1 MRNWNFLGA
10 ATAVLA
16 LTTPGVHAQDGAKP
30 AAGRGAAAAS
40 PLRWGL
46 DDLHLESGVF
56 DDSPRAD
63 GQTTLKLAGSVRWQ
77 PNRNLEIRAGVRLD
91 GTSQHGG
98 TAAFD
103 RWRGDLT
110 DTYLR
115 YRSGD
120 TRVTLGAQTIV
131 WGRIDELP
139 LIDRVSRADL
149 SRFILDDLADRR
161 RATPALRWE
170 QDLDAYKI
178 DAVGLIGFR
187 EAVLPDWRSVWSPI
201 DRSSGRVFG
210 IEPEP
215 GLSAFVRGAAIARDD
230 ASSGGGAIRVTRTG
244 EPPLDFGLT
253 LARTRASLPY
263 FRVDTAAARLVEVHP
278 WQSFVGAD
286 LEFVTGG
293 VTWRSE
299 LGYTEGL
306 PLTSIFGAR
315 QARGKSW
322 DWVGAAEFFPGG
334 DETRVNLQL
343 VVHRAR
349 ASGPVLERTRYTGVT
364 GEIETRVSQGRWK
377 LGVRFASGLNA
388 HDVYVAPKIAWMG
401 WEPHEIYLVARYFDG
416 DGRALGGFHRDHGM
430 VAVGL
435 RTRF

>member
-1 MRNWNFLGA
+1 MRNRTILGA
-10 ATAVLA
+10 AAAVLA
-16 LTTPGVHAQDGAKP
+16 LMAPAAQAQDGAKP
-30 AAGRGAAAAS
+30 ATARGAAPATA
-40 PLRWGL
+40 LRWGL

-56 DDSPRAD
+56 DDTPRAD
-63 GQTTLKLAGSVRWQ
+63 GQTSLKLVGSVRWQ
-77 PNRNLEIRAGVRLD
+77 PSRNLEFRAGLRVD

-98 TAAFD
+98 SGSFD

-170 QDLDAYKI
+170 QDFDAYKV

-201 DRSSGRVFG
+201 DRSAGRVFG
-210 IEPEP
+210 IEPEAA
-215 GLSAFVRGAAIARDD
+215 LSSFVRGAAIARDD

-244 EPPLDFGLT
+244 EPPLDFGIT

-263 FRVDTAAARLVEVHP
+263 FRVDTAGARLVEVHP

-286 LEFVTGG
+286 IEFVTGG

-306 PLTSIFGAR
+306 PLTSVFAA
-315 QARGKSW
+315 QQVRGKSW

-343 VVHRAR
+343 VVHRAS
-349 ASGPVLERTRYTGVT
+349 ASLPVLERIRYTGVT

-401 WEPHEIYLVARYFDG
+401 WEPHEIYLVARIFDG

-430 VAVGL
+430 IAVGL